1 MQTSQIRSRAR
12 LLLPLTLLIVAS
24 LACSLFGGDPPPA
37 PTPVPPVDPPVQPPS
52 SGAIRSLQDVQS
64 ATIQIEAQGTFIDPE
79 FGLLVNAAG
88 RGSGFIIDPSGIAV
102 TNNHVVTGAALLQV
116 WVGGESQPRNARI
129 LGVSECS
136 DLAVIDIEG
145 DGYPFLEWH
154 SGDVGVGFE
163 IYAAGYPLGDP
174 EFTLTKGIIA
184 KADAS
189 GETSWASVDGVL
201 MHDAVTNPG
210 NSGGPLVSEDGKVVA
225 VNYAGSSVTDQYF
238 SIKAETAIPI
248 INRLQSGEDVNSI
261 GINGVAVRNEDGSI
275 TGIWVSSVASGSA
288 ADQAGVSAGDILTT
302 MEGLVLA
309 TDGTMSAYCDIL
321 RTHSAGDTLSIEILR
336 WASGEYLAGQLNG
349 RPLEVAFSF
358 ENQLGEQVA
367 DTPSNG
373 AAGTYSGYS
382 RVTDDFGA
390 IVVEVPVE
398 WSEVDGRPW
407 VDGGEVIGSSIY
419 ASADIDGFLST
430 WNEPGLIFNVSDDL
444 ARLGGYIQLLD
455 IITEGFTDACK
466 FDGRYD
472 YEDPFYRGKYDLYT
486 NCGGPGGAWFIVLT
500 AVPNDNSNAFLIL
513 VEVQILS
520 DADLDAL
527 DRILNTFDVVGALP

>member
-1 MQTSQIRSRAR
+1 
-12 LLLPLTLLIVAS
+12 
-24 LACSLFGGDPPPA
+24 
-37 PTPVPPVDPPVQPPS
+37 
-52 SGAIRSLQDVQS
+52 
-64 ATIQIEAQGTFIDPE
+64 
-79 FGLLVNAAG
+79 
-88 RGSGFIIDPSGIAV
+88 
-102 TNNHVVTGAALLQV
+102 
-116 WVGGESQPRNARI
+116 
-129 LGVSECS
+129 
-136 DLAVIDIEG
+136 
-145 DGYPFLEWH
+145 
-154 SGDVGVGFE
+154 
-163 IYAAGYPLGDP
+163 
-174 EFTLTKGIIA
+174 
-184 KADAS
+184 
-189 GETSWASVDGVL
+189 

-321 RTHSAGDTLSIEILR
+321 RTHSADDTLSIEILR

-527 DRILNTFDVVGALP
+527 DRILKTFDVVGALP